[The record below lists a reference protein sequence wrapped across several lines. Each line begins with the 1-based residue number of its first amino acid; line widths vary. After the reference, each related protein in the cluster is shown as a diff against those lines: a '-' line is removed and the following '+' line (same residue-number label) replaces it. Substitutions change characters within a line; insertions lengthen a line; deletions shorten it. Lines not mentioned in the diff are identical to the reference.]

1 MEKIHYSAACLVREC
16 PTESSEGCDNMG
28 VTEEARCPE
37 QTVF

>member
-1 MEKIHYSAACLVREC
+1 MEKIHYSTACLVREC
-16 PTESSEGCDNMG
+16 PTESSEDCDNMG